1 MVMAALV
8 VAEKP
13 SVART
18 IRYAVRPPRVLA
30 LRGHFLEL
38 DFPREYSKWRSV
50 DPERLFSAPVTWVAM
65 DRRAFSELAKA
76 VKGAGEVVVAT
87 DNDPEGE
94 LIGYEVLLAARR
106 VLGREP
112 PLKRMRFNAA
122 TPAELRRAWAS
133 LEPGL
138 NWRWVW
144 KALFRHRFDLATGA
158 AYTRLLTLSGKL
170 NGEGKLV
177 SWGSCQAP
185 TLWFV
190 YKREM
195 EIRSFKPEKYWVV
208 SAVVNAKGVAV
219 KVQAEPMKGE
229 AEARRLYSQAAKAKE
244 AVVKAFNIENG
255 AVNKPLPTDTDAM
268 LQELSRIYGL
278 SGSKAMAIAE
288 DLYAEGFISYPRTET
303 NAWVG
308 VDHRQVLGMLLKTPL
323 APLVNLS
330 DYSPRSGKR
339 NDGAH
344 PPIHPTAPYTGKDLK
359 AKVWEYV
366 ARRYLAN
373 VVGRD
378 AKLKKWSLSVS
389 LNSVPMA
396 VANRYFV
403 DRGFYAIFPYF
414 EPKDTLQIPQLRV
427 GEALPVLKVELE
439 EKQTKP
445 PPRLTEAELLK
456 LLKKHGIGTDAT
468 RADYP
473 HIIVERGY
481 ALKKGKAFYLTDLGE
496 KLMRLLEDADSR
508 LATPQTRR
516 YVEELM
522 AEIEQ
527 GKRSVDD
534 ALKESLSIY
543 QNLYKSVAKRLD
555 YPFKG

>member
-1 MVMAALV
+1 MATLV

-38 DFPREYSKWRSV
+38 DFPSEYSKWRSV
-50 DPERLFSAPVTWVAM
+50 DPDRLFNAPVIWVAR
-65 DRRAFSELAKA
+65 DRRTYSELAKA

-87 DNDPEGE
+87 DNDAEGE
-94 LIGYEVLLAARR
+94 LIGYEVLLVARR

-122 TPAELRRAWAS
+122 TPAELHRAWAS

-158 AYTRLLTLSGKL
+158 AYTRLLTLSRKL
-170 NGEGKLV
+170 DGEGKLV

-219 KVQAEPMKGE
+219 RVQTEPIKDG
-229 AEARRLYSQAAKAKE
+229 AEARRLYAQATRAKE
-244 AVVKAFNIENG
+244 TRVKAFKLEDDV
-255 AVNKPLPTDTDAM
+255 VNKPLPTDTDAM

-278 SGSKAMAIAE
+278 SGSKAMAVAE

-308 VDHRQVLGMLLKTPL
+308 VDHRQVLGMLSKTPL
-323 APLVNLS
+323 ASLVNLS

-344 PPIHPTAPYTGKDLK
+344 PPIHPVAPYTGSDLK

-378 AKLKKWSLSVS
+378 AKLKKWSLGVE
-389 LNSVPMA
+389 LNGVPMA
-396 VANRYFV
+396 AANRYFV

-414 EPKDTLQIPQLRV
+414 EPKDTLQIPQLRI
-427 GEALPVLKVELE
+427 GEALPILKVEFE

-473 HIIVERGY
+473 GIIVERGY

-516 YVEELM
+516 YMEELM
-522 AEIEQ
+522 MEIEQ

-543 QNLYKSVAKRLD
+543 QDLYRTVAGKLRLS
-555 YPFKG
+555 F

>member
-1 MVMAALV
+1 
-8 VAEKP
+8 
-13 SVART
+13 
-18 IRYAVRPPRVLA
+18 
-30 LRGHFLEL
+30 
-38 DFPREYSKWRSV
+38 
-50 DPERLFSAPVTWVAM
+50 
-65 DRRAFSELAKA
+65 
-76 VKGAGEVVVAT
+76 
-87 DNDPEGE
+87 
-94 LIGYEVLLAARR
+94 
-106 VLGREP
+106 
-112 PLKRMRFNAA
+112 
-122 TPAELRRAWAS
+122 
-133 LEPGL
+133 
-138 NWRWVW
+138 
-144 KALFRHRFDLATGA
+144 
-158 AYTRLLTLSGKL
+158 
-170 NGEGKLV
+170 
-177 SWGSCQAP
+177 
-185 TLWFV
+185 
-190 YKREM
+190 M

-208 SAVVNAKGVAV
+208 SAVVDAKGAAV
-219 KVQAEPMKGE
+219 KVQAEPMKDE
-229 AEARRLYSQAAKAKE
+229 AEARRLYSQAAKARE
-244 AVVKAFNIENG
+244 AVVKAFNIEDG

-308 VDHRQVLGMLLKTPL
+308 VDHRQVLGMLSKTPL

-330 DYSPRSGKR
+330 DYSPRSGRR

-373 VVGRD
+373 VVGRA

-396 VANRYFV
+396 AANRYLV

-543 QNLYKSVAKRLD
+543 RDLYRAVARKLN

>member
-1 MVMAALV
+1 
-8 VAEKP
+8 
-13 SVART
+13 
-18 IRYAVRPPRVLA
+18 
-30 LRGHFLEL
+30 
-38 DFPREYSKWRSV
+38 
-50 DPERLFSAPVTWVAM
+50 
-65 DRRAFSELAKA
+65 
-76 VKGAGEVVVAT
+76 
-87 DNDPEGE
+87 
-94 LIGYEVLLAARR
+94 
-106 VLGREP
+106 
-112 PLKRMRFNAA
+112 
-122 TPAELRRAWAS
+122 
-133 LEPGL
+133 
-138 NWRWVW
+138 
-144 KALFRHRFDLATGA
+144 
-158 AYTRLLTLSGKL
+158 
-170 NGEGKLV
+170 
-177 SWGSCQAP
+177 
-185 TLWFV
+185 
-190 YKREM
+190 
-195 EIRSFKPEKYWVV
+195 
-208 SAVVNAKGVAV
+208 
-219 KVQAEPMKGE
+219 
-229 AEARRLYSQAAKAKE
+229 
-244 AVVKAFNIENG
+244 
-255 AVNKPLPTDTDAM
+255 M

-278 SGSKAMAIAE
+278 SGSKTMAVAE

-308 VDHRQVLGMLLKTPL
+308 VDHRQVLGMLSKTPL
-323 APLVNLS
+323 ASLVNIS

-344 PPIHPTAPYTGKDLK
+344 PPIHPVAPYTGSDLK

-378 AKLKKWSLSVS
+378 AKLKKWSLDVD
-389 LNSVPMA
+389 LNGVPMA
-396 VANRYFV
+396 AANRYFI

-414 EPKDTLQIPQLRV
+414 EPKDTLQIPQLRI
-427 GEALPVLKVELE
+427 GEALPILKVELE

-456 LLKKHGIGTDAT
+456 LLRKHGIGTDAT

-481 ALKKGKAFYLTDLGE
+481 ALKKGKAFYLTGLGE

-508 LATPQTRR
+508 LATPETRR

-543 QNLYKSVAKRLD
+543 QDLYRAVAGKLD
-555 YPFKG
+555 YPLKGRSNILIIGDEALED

>member
-1 MVMAALV
+1 MVFMMLV

-13 SVART
+13 SVARA
-18 IRYAVRPPRVLA
+18 IRKAVRPPRVLA
-30 LRGHFLEL
+30 LSGHFLEL
-38 DFPREYSKWRSV
+38 DFPSEYSGWRSV
-50 DPERLFSAPVTWVAM
+50 DPERLFSAPVRWVVR
-65 DRRAFSELAKA
+65 DRRAYAELSKA
-76 VKGAGEVVVAT
+76 VKGAGVVVVAT
-87 DNDPEGE
+87 DNDSEGE
-94 LIGYEVLLAARR
+94 LIGYEVLLTARK
-106 VLGREP
+106 VLGRDP

-170 NGEGKLV
+170 NSGGGLV

-190 YKREM
+190 YRREL
-195 EIRSFKPEKYWVV
+195 EIRNFRPEKYWVV
-208 SAVVNAKGVAV
+208 SAVVDAKGVAV
-219 KVQAEPMKGE
+219 KVQTKPLKDG
-229 AEARRLYSQAAKAKE
+229 AEARRLHSQAAKAKE
-244 AVVKAFNIENG
+244 AVVQAFKVEDD
-255 AVNKPLPTDTDAM
+255 VVHKPLPTDTDAM
-268 LQELSRIYGL
+268 LQELSRMYGV
-278 SGSKAMAIAE
+278 SGSKIMAAAE
-288 DLYAEGFISYPRTET
+288 DLYAEGCISYPRTET

-308 VDHRQVLGMLLKTPL
+308 VDHRQVLNVLSKTPL
-323 APLVNLS
+323 SALINLS

-344 PPIHPTAPYTGKDLK
+344 PPIHPTAPYAGEGLK
-359 AKVWEYV
+359 AKVWDYV

-378 AKLKKWSLSVS
+378 AKMKRWSLGVS
-389 LNSVPMA
+389 LNGAPMEA
-396 VANRYFV
+396 SNRYFV

-439 EKQTKP
+439 ERQTKP

-456 LLKKHGIGTDAT
+456 LLRKHGIGTDAT

-473 HIIVERGY
+473 RIIVERGY
-481 ALKKGKAFYLTDLGE
+481 ALKKGKVFYLTDLGE
-496 KLMRLLEDADSR
+496 KLMRLLEDTEVR
-508 LATPQTRR
+508 LITPETRR
-516 YVEELM
+516 YVEGLM
-522 AEIEQ
+522 AEIEH
-527 GKRSVDD
+527 GRRSVDD
-534 ALKESLSIY
+534 ALKESLALY
-543 QNLYKSVAKRLD
+543 QTLYESVAKKLN
-555 YPFKG
+555 YL